1 MKGSGPVPLPAV
13 GLLALPAAAE
23 AHLVTS
29 GLGPFYD
36 GALHLLLSP
45 ADLLGLVAAA
55 LLAGLRGR
63 RAARLTVVALPVAW
77 LLAGFVGMA
86 LSLSPGLEWLGVLSF
101 LILGVSVAADARLSP
116 GVVALLG
123 ASYGALHG
131 LMNGAA
137 LLAMGAGGPSLLGIG
152 LAVLLIALLT
162 SATVVPLQAF
172 WARTAVRVAGS
183 WVAAIGILMLGWL
196 SHGVA

>member
-101 LILGVSVAADARLSP
+101 LILGVLVAADARLSP
-116 GVVALLG
+116 GFVALLG

-137 LLAMGAGGPSLLGIG
+137 LLAMGAGGTSLLGIG
-152 LAVLLIALLT
+152 LTVLLIALLT

>member
-1 MKGSGPVPLPAV
+1 MKGSGLAPLPVV

-36 GALHLLLSP
+36 GVLHLLVSP

-63 RAARLTVVALPVAW
+63 EAARLAVIALPISWLFAGMIGINLPLNVDLAW
-77 LLAGFVGMA
+77 A
-86 LSLSPGLEWLGVLSF
+86 SVLSF
-101 LILGVSVAADARLSP
+101 LVLGGLVAADVRLTARF
-116 GVVALLG
+116 VALL
-123 ASYGALHG
+123 ATLYGALHG

-137 LLAMGAGGPSLLGIG
+137 LLAMGAGTASLFGIA
-152 LAVLLIALLT
+152 LTVFLIALLM
-162 SATVVPLQAF
+162 AAVVAPLRAF
-172 WARTAVRVAGS
+172 WARTAVRAAGS
-183 WVAAIGILMLGWL
+183 WIVAIGILMLGWL
-196 SHGVA
+196 SYGVA